1 MTGSPAVPSAPLLDS
16 RWEVVERVAAS
27 HVFRRSLRSRELLLF
42 ICERA
47 LQDRGADLREQH
59 IGCGVFGRK
68 PNYSPGED
76 NIVRVEMRQL
86 RKRLEE
92 YFASEGKDEPYVI
105 VVPKGTYV
113 PVFEPRAA
121 AVPVNPAIEKAV
133 PAPAPRSSSWVRFV
147 QPTALVALAAAC
159 IWLWLIGHAP
169 PPTSAAVT
177 EAIPLRDSLWPLL
190 FNGTQQ
196 TFVVCADSALVVAE
210 TVLGRAVSLDD
221 YLSRAYLDDVAK
233 RSPGG
238 TSMLPNLGLWQFTDI
253 ADTRLVQ
260 RLSRLNGEYWNKVT
274 VESARNAQLQEF
286 KNGNIILLGSVRST
300 PWVHLFDPMLDFQM
314 EYDTRSQTT
323 LVRDRSPRTGEP
335 PVYRSAKP
343 GSSGVAYSVLALV
356 PNLRRTGNVL
366 IVGGT
371 IAESTEATGEFITNA
386 GTSSGFLGGLIRR
399 GNGRLPYFEALLKVE
414 IVEGVA
420 KDPEVAVLRILPGVP
435 EEISGQRPGL

>member
-1 MTGSPAVPSAPLLDS
+1 MTGSPAVPGAPVLDS
-16 RWEVVERVAAS
+16 RWEVVERAAAS

-76 NIVRVEMRQL
+76 NIVRVEMRLL

-92 YFASEGKDEPYVI
+92 YFASEGKDEPYAI

-113 PVFEPRAA
+113 PAFEPRAA
-121 AVPVNPAIEKAV
+121 AGPVNSTIEK
-133 PAPAPRSSSWVRFV
+133 PAAIRAPRGRWVRMIQSAAFV
-147 QPTALVALAAAC
+147 VLAIGC
-159 IWLWLIGHAP
+159 ILLWQMGHAA
-169 PPTSAAVT
+169 THKSAEVAET
-177 EAIPLRDSLWPLL
+177 AAQRDPLWPLL

-210 TVLGRAVSLDD
+210 TVLGRAVSLED
-221 YLSRAYLDDVAK
+221 YLSRAYLDDVAR
-233 RSPGG
+233 RSPNGA
-238 TSMLPNLGLWQFTDI
+238 SIFPNLGLWQFTDI

-300 PWVHLFDPMLDFQM
+300 PWVHLFDPMLTFQV
-314 EYDTRSQTT
+314 EYDAASQTT
-323 LVRDRSPRTGEP
+323 LVRDRSPRAGEP
-335 PVYRSAKP
+335 AVYRSAKP
-343 GSSGVAYSVLALV
+343 GRSGEAYSLLALV

-366 IVGGT
+366 IIGGT
-371 IAESTEATGEFITNA
+371 IAESTEATGEYITNGNTA
-386 GTSSGFLGGLIRR
+386 AGFLAGLMQRAH
-399 GNGRLPYFEALLKVE
+399 GRLPYFEALLKVE

-420 KDPEVAVLRILPGVP
+420 KDPEVAALRILPGLPGEV
-435 EEISGQRPGL
+435 SGQRPGL